1 MWYVRVIDKY
11 LWIIGLLIFLSLFW
25 IILELRYSLSCFEYY
40 ARSNIL
46 NTDSSR
52 LWENKFSSTERSEL
66 GEIVCRT
73 LFVLCPLDIVLSV
86 RLPFMDSDYLFGIF
100 KLVLHIKSKE
110 LLGQAYAT
118 LARFDNTLT
127 SHLCFPDAKYLFLLL
142 LTLNVP
148 SEGYCRNAYMM
159 WGFWCDCSLFFIS
172 KELLAIAVYI
182 FFHYYHS
189 HKIGE

>member
-1 MWYVRVIDKY
+1 M
-11 LWIIGLLIFLSLFW
+11 
-25 IILELRYSLSCFEYY
+25 RYSLSCFEYY

-66 GEIVCRT
+66 GEILCRS

-110 LLGQAYAT
+110 LLAQAYAT

-127 SHLCFPDAKYLFLLL
+127 SHLCFPDPRYLFLLL

-159 WGFWCDCSLFFIS
+159 WGFWCDCSLFLIS

-182 FFHYYHS
+182 FFS
-189 HKIGE
+189 LLPFT

>member
-1 MWYVRVIDKY
+1 MWYVCVFDKY
-11 LWIIGLLIFLSLFW
+11 LWIISLLIFLSLFW
-25 IILELRYSLSCFEYY
+25 IIVELRYSLRRFEYY

-46 NTDSSR
+46 NTDRSR
-52 LWENKFSSTERSEL
+52 LWENKFSSTERSDL
-66 GEIVCRT
+66 GDDVCRS
-73 LFVLCPLDIVLSV
+73 LFVLCPLDILLSV

-100 KLVLHIKSKE
+100 KLVLHIISKE
-110 LLGQAYAT
+110 LLALALAT
-118 LARFDNTLT
+118 LAKFDTTLT
-127 SHLCFPDAKYLFLLL
+127 SHLCLPDPKYLFLLL
-142 LTLNVP
+142 LNLSVP

-159 WGFWCDCSLFFIS
+159 WGFWCDCSLFLIS

>member
-1 MWYVRVIDKY
+1 LWYVRVIDKY